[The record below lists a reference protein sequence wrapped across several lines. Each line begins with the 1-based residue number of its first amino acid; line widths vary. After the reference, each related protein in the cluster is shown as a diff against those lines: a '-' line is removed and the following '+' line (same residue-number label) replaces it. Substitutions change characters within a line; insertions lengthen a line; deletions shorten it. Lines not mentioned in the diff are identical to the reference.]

1 MNTYYQNSHTKNPLL
16 TDRQKAQNEKNAREL
31 ALNVERIK
39 MKMQPFQNDLDEL
52 NKELKEKKQY
62 ISTSQLRVHRK
73 RARRLRDNIEACK
86 IEIDKLNNNNL

>member
-16 TDRQKAQNEKNAREL
+16 TDRQKAQNEKAAFEL
-31 ALNVERIK
+31 ASNVERIRIK
-39 MKMQPFQNDLDEL
+39 MKPFQDDLEKL

-62 ISTSQLRVHRK
+62 ISTAQLRVHRK
-73 RARRLRDNIEACK
+73 RAQRLRDNIEACK